1 METKAILVKTDGYS
15 ITHSFFSSFEKAKET
30 MEKQYSEHLPE
41 EWDEDYEDMSYCGD
55 DEAVLYNNGEDV
67 YLWQIIDLKYVP

>member
-1 METKAILVKTDGYS
+1 
-15 ITHSFFSSFEKAKET
+15 

-41 EWDEDYEDMSYCGD
+41 EWIDDFEDMSYCGD